1 MFKKASVWKSKGSGE
16 VQQIQEKQKKKK
28 KYKKQNANPVLQ
40 QNRVR
45 KI

>member
-28 KYKKQNANPVLQ
+28 YKKQNANPVLQ